1 MIIPK
6 TMRYG
11 KHAQYCGQK
20 AFTMVESMIAL
31 TLSLLISSSMM
42 YLYYTSARIIKD
54 IYGPTRSRTA
64 RMIAFDVIRYQLSDA
79 KQGTCVVSDSGHLIE
94 FKNPNIAAAVSAF
107 QYVSQ
112 DKAGLYALPD
122 DKALYFFPDYSKKN
136 EFHEVVQGPIDISFT
151 LGSKLFDKA
160 HGYTMF
166 VKTGS
171 FVTLHIRTSFDLAY
185 SNVDI
190 RDGETGV
197 FLRNR

>member
-1 MIIPK
+1 MIIRKSARRMNPWNH
-6 TMRYG
+6 RS
-11 KHAQYCGQK
+11 QR
-20 AFTMVESMIAL
+20 AFTMIESTIAL
-31 TLSLLISSSMM
+31 TLSLMISSSIV
-42 YLYYTSARIIKD
+42 YLYYTSARVIKE

-79 KQGTCVVSDSGHLIE
+79 KQDTCVVSDSGHCIV
-94 FKNPNIAAAVSAF
+94 FRNPNIAAPTSAF
-107 QYVSQ
+107 QYVPQ
-112 DKAGLYALPD
+112 DKAGDYNLPD
-122 DKALYFFPDYSKKN
+122 SKALYFFPDYSKKN
-136 EFHEVVQGPIDISFT
+136 EYREVIQGPIDISFT

-160 HGYTMF
+160 HGYTTF

-171 FVTLHIRTSFDLAY
+171 FVTLNIRTSVDLAY

>member
-1 MIIPK
+1 MMKI
-6 TMRYG
+6 RLLYSAG
-11 KHAQYCGQK
+11 KKKHRGQL
-20 AFTMVESMIAL
+20 AFTMIEAVIAFS
-31 TLSLLISSSMM
+31 LSLLISASIM

-79 KQGTCVVSDSGHLIE
+79 KQDTCVVEDSGHLIK
-94 FKNPNIAAAVSAF
+94 FKNPNIAAAASAF
-107 QYVSQ
+107 QYVAK
-112 DKAGLYALPD
+112 DKAGDYGLPD
-122 DKALYFFPDYSKKN
+122 DRALYFFPDYSKKN
-136 EFHEVVQGPIDISFT
+136 EFREVVQGPINISFT

-171 FVTLHIRTSFDLAY
+171 FITLNIRTSSDLAY